1 MRTYHQLLDEMAYRK
16 AAGLPRIE
24 LTAAEKARAFG
35 DANLR
40 RGENDRAESLLE
52 RLQQGLTL
60 SISDR
65 REAKRYLKQKCAN

>member
-1 MRTYHQLLDEMAYRK
+1 MLDEMAYRK

-35 DANLR
+35 DAEYR
-40 RGENDRAESLLE
+40 QRPGRAESLVE
-52 RLQQGLTL
+52 RLKAGLPL

-65 REAKRYLKQKCAN
+65 REAKRLLKQTQKIMVHHG